1 MAERALKQGESPCIF
16 GEVLFDCF
24 PAGERVLGGAPF
36 NVAWHLQAFGEA
48 PLFIS
53 RVGMD
58 EDGRAILEAMQHWGM
73 RRDGIQ
79 IDATLPT
86 GRVDIRFT
94 EDGEPAYD
102 IVHPCAYDAIEA
114 GESEGRCT
122 LIYHGSL
129 ALRDARSREALLQLT
144 SYSTA
149 TVFVDV
155 NLRPPWWQAKE
166 VAELLEAADWVK
178 LNAGELKLLAP
189 CCDARGFVAQ
199 HRLQGLILTHGAD
212 GAQIV
217 TTDAEAISVR
227 PGKGMAVIDT
237 VGAGDAFA
245 AVTLLGL
252 IRGWPMAITASRAQ
266 DFASRMVGQRGATV
280 KDRSFYESVMTAW
293 QSSTQRES
301 GDV

>member
-24 PAGERVLGGAPF
+24 PTGERVLGGAPF
-36 NVAWHLQAFGEA
+36 NVAWHLQAFGET
-48 PLFIS
+48 PLFVS

-58 EDGRAILEAMQHWGM
+58 EDGRSILEAMQHWGM

-79 IDATLPT
+79 IDARLPT
-86 GRVDIRFT
+86 GRVDIRFA

-102 IVHPCAYDAIEA
+102 IVHPCAYDAIETDEA
-114 GESEGRCT
+114 EGRCT

-129 ALRDARSREALLQLT
+129 ALRDTRSREALSQLT
-144 SYSTA
+144 SDCTA

-155 NLRPPWWQAKE
+155 NLRPPWWQAEE
-166 VAELLEAADWVK
+166 VNRLLQAADWVK
-178 LNAGELKLLAP
+178 LNAEELKLLAP
-189 CCDARGFVAQ
+189 SCGAREFAARR
-199 HRLQGLILTHGAD
+199 HLQGLILTHGAD

-217 TTDAEAISVR
+217 RPDAKTLRVQPVR
-227 PGKGMAVIDT
+227 DMPVVDT

-245 AVTLLGL
+245 AVMLLGL
-252 IRGWPMAITASRAQ
+252 LRGWPMAITAERAQ
-266 DFASRMVGQRGATV
+266 YFASRMVGQRGATV
-280 KDRSFYESVMTAW
+280 KDQSFYESVMTAW